1 MYFLYRCLFA
11 AAAVILAPYYAWRY
25 RKTTL
30 LRDSWRDRL
39 GYLRFSASG
48 RGAIWVHA
56 VSVGETLA
64 IAGLVDA
71 LAARYPERPIFMSH
85 VTPTGREAGEKRLPG
100 IAGRFFL
107 PLDLNGPLHRAIGRL
122 SPALLV
128 IVETE
133 LWPNLLRA
141 AHESGARVA
150 VVNARLSSRST
161 RGYRRFRF
169 LMRRVLANVD
179 AIMAQSEADQARFIE
194 IGAPP
199 ERVALTGNL
208 KFDCEP
214 PAARPLN
221 TALQGT
227 LAAAGRE
234 PVLVAASIMPGEEE
248 PLLAVW
254 RSVRRSYPR
263 ALLILA
269 PRHPPRF
276 DRVAALL
283 ASEPGGFVK
292 RSALPLNEDVLSIPT
307 RGLETAGTLLL
318 DSLGELAGIF
328 ELATV
333 VFVGGSLVP
342 SGGHNLLEPA
352 WWGKPILFGPHMDN
366 FRDAARLFIDAG
378 AAVEVRDARQL
389 EAEILAL
396 FSDDKRRSRMGEAAR
411 RVVEQERGATER
423 TLAQLAALID
433 EVGAGK
439 RASGR
444 EATP

>member
-1 MYFLYRCLFA
+1 MYFLYRCLFTA
-11 AAAVILAPYYAWRY
+11 GALILSPYYAWRY

-30 LRDSWRDRL
+30 LRDSWRERL
-39 GYLRFSASG
+39 GFLKFSAAG

-64 IAGLVDA
+64 VAGLVEA

-107 PLDLNGPLHRAIGRL
+107 PLDLNGPLKRALARL
-122 SPALLV
+122 QPALLV

-133 LWPNLLRA
+133 LWPNLLRV

-161 RGYRRFRF
+161 RGYKRLRF
-169 LMRRVLANVD
+169 LMQRVLANLD
-179 AIMAQSEADQARFIE
+179 AIMAQSDADAARFIE
-194 IGAPP
+194 IGALP
-199 ERVALTGNL
+199 ERVRTTGNL

-221 TALQGT
+221 KALHEALTA
-227 LAAAGRE
+227 AKRA
-234 PVLVAASIMPGEEE
+234 PVLVAASTMPGEEE

-254 RSVRRSYPR
+254 RAVRRSHPG
-263 ALLILA
+263 ALMILA

-283 ASEPGGFVK
+283 ASEPGGFVR
-292 RSALPLNEDVLSIPT
+292 RSALGSNENALSALSGDNEAP
-307 RGLETAGTLLL
+307 GTLLL

-342 SGGHNLLEPA
+342 LGGHNLLEPA
-352 WWGKPILFGPHMDN
+352 WWGKPILFGPHMEN
-366 FRDAARLFIDAG
+366 FRDAARLFIRSG
-378 AAVEVRDARQL
+378 AAVEVRDAREL

-396 FSDDKRRSRMGEAAR
+396 FADEARRNRMGEAAR
-411 RVVEQERGATER
+411 QVVERERGATER
-423 TLAQLAALID
+423 TIEHLKTLLAAA
-433 EVGAGK
+433 GAF
-439 RASGR
+439 GR
-444 EATP
+444 EAKP

>member
-11 AAAVILAPYYAWRY
+11 VAAVIFAPYYAWRY

-30 LRDSWRDRL
+30 LRDSWRERL
-39 GYLRFSASG
+39 GYLKFSAAGS
-48 RGAIWVHA
+48 GAIWVHA

-64 IAGLVDA
+64 VAGLVEA
-71 LAARYPERPIFMSH
+71 LAARYPQRPIFMSH

-107 PLDLNGPLHRAIGRL
+107 PLDLNGPLNRAIRRL
-122 SPALLV
+122 QPALLV
-128 IVETE
+128 VVETE
-133 LWPNLLRA
+133 LWPNLLRT

-150 VVNARLSSRST
+150 VVNARLSARST

-169 LMRRVLANVD
+169 LMRRVLANAD
-179 AIMAQSEADQARFIE
+179 AILAQSEADAARFIE
-194 IGAPP
+194 IGAPRD
-199 ERVALTGNL
+199 RVVVTGNL

-221 TALQGT
+221 RALQEA
-227 LAAAGRE
+227 LAAARRT
-234 PVLVAASIMPGEEE
+234 PILVAASTMPGEEE
-248 PLLAVW
+248 PLLAIW
-254 RSVRRSYPR
+254 RSIRRSHPR

-283 ASEPGGFVK
+283 ESETDGFVR
-292 RSALPLNEDVLSIPT
+292 RSALAAQENTPSALS
-307 RGLETAGTLLL
+307 RVFETPATLLL

-352 WWGKPILFGPHMDN
+352 WWGKPILFGPHMEN
-366 FRDAARLFIDAG
+366 FRDTARLFIAAR
-378 AAVEVRDARQL
+378 AAVEVRDAVDL

-396 FSDDKRRSRMGEAAR
+396 FADEAGRKRMGEAAR
-411 RVVEQERGATER
+411 QVVERERGATARTIER
-423 TLAQLAALID
+423 LAALLT
-433 EVGAGK
+433 GAGTP
-439 RASGR
+439 AH
-444 EATP
+444 EANL

>member
-1 MYFLYRCLFA
+1 MYFLYQCVFA
-11 AAAVILAPYYAWRY
+11 ATAVILAPYYAWRY
-25 RKTTL
+25 RRTTL
-30 LRDSWRDRL
+30 LRDSWRQRL
-39 GYLRFSASG
+39 GYLKFSASG

-64 IAGLVDA
+64 VAGLVDA

-107 PLDLNGPLHRAIGRL
+107 PLDLNGPLNRAIRRL
-122 SPALLV
+122 DPALLV

-133 LWPNLLRA
+133 LWPNLLRT
-141 AHESGARVA
+141 AHEAGARVA
-150 VVNARLSSRST
+150 VVNARLSRRST

-179 AIMAQSEADQARFIE
+179 AILAQSEADAARLIQ

-214 PAARPLN
+214 PASRPLN
-221 TALQGT
+221 KVLQEA
-227 LAAAGRE
+227 LAAAGRA
-234 PVLVAASIMPGEEE
+234 PVLVAASTMPGEEE
-248 PLLAVW
+248 PLLSVW
-254 RSVRRSYPR
+254 RAVRRSYPR

-292 RSALPLNEDVLSIPT
+292 RSALPPNEDVLSAPS
-307 RGLETAGTLLL
+307 RDLETAGTLLL

-328 ELATV
+328 ELATI

-352 WWGKPILFGPHMDN
+352 WWGKPILFGPHMEN
-366 FRDAARLFIDAG
+366 FRDAARLFIDAR

-389 EAEILAL
+389 EAEILSF
-396 FSDDKRRSRMGEAAR
+396 FSDEARRNGMGAAAR
-411 RVVEQERGATER
+411 QVVEQERGATAR
-423 TLAQLAALID
+423 TLEHLAALID
-433 EVGAGK
+433 DAGAGAGAT
-439 RASGR
+439 RR